1 MERNVQ
7 QRQKQ
12 PSAQLIGGAAA
23 LALLAGIVAVK
34 VHTGPRIASA
44 GVDAPPESFPLIG
57 IVRDFRPGHPD
68 FAESAVD
75 ELKYSAGNIASMI
88 DGSDLPIYQGGG
100 VEVDKPARDAKG
112 RAIAPR
118 MTSAT
123 PVTDFKIA
131 GGKVLNNDK
140 PMAARITVL
149 GAAISAGGAYD
160 LMVTT
165 RINIGSN
172 AYMPFGSFEE
182 AVGGNVNDN
191 ANPRHVVL
199 PSMIWP
205 GTELTVDG
213 RSWNRNNP
221 GYSSPNNSDWHE
233 EMTINSAVPKGQVFA
248 LRDGDNVP
256 QVGGFM
262 GQADAKAML
271 SGYFDPAT
279 ERMTLKDNQVVYLF
293 ELGVTD
299 PSSAAFD
306 SQDLVVLVDLASDPS
321 YWDSP
326 DTPVA
331 PCVTINDTPA
341 ELDGPDGGGISSAS
355 TFGQW
360 FNRAQGENLS
370 DKLTLMMKRDPDG
383 VYVYTTDDW
392 HPIDGDLYG
401 NQGEDHNRGF
411 TFMFDGACTYEGCGK
426 QFIEVICD
434 GDAWMFVNGQLVL
447 DLGGF
452 HKGEGQFV
460 DMDRLGLK
468 DGDPIRVQFFT
479 AQRDEEHAAFT
490 LKTNMVLKSNINS
503 VNAPAT
509 EGLAD

>member
-7 QRQKQ
+7 QRKRQ

-23 LALLAGIVAVK
+23 LALVAGIVAVK
-34 VHTGPRIASA
+34 SYTGPSMARA
-44 GVDAPPESFPLIG
+44 GVDAPPDSFPLIG

-68 FAESAVD
+68 FVESVVD
-75 ELKYSAGNIASMI
+75 ELEYSAGNIASMI
-88 DGSDLPIYQGGG
+88 GAGDLPTYQGSG
-100 VEVDKPARDAKG
+100 VEVDKPARDAQG

-118 MTSAT
+118 MTSAK
-123 PVTDFKIA
+123 PVTDFQIT
-131 GGKVLNNDK
+131 GGKVINNDK

-149 GAAISAGGAYD
+149 GAAISAGGSYD

-165 RINIGSN
+165 RINIGGD

-199 PSMIWP
+199 PAMVWP
-205 GTELTVDG
+205 GTALTVDG
-213 RSWNRNNP
+213 RSWNRNDP
-221 GYSSPNNSDWHE
+221 GYASPNNGDWYE
-233 EMTINSAVPKGQVFA
+233 SMTINSAVPKGQVFA

-256 QVGGFM
+256 QVSGFL

-271 SGYFDPAT
+271 AGYFDPAT
-279 ERMTLKDNQVVYLF
+279 EKMTLKDNQVVYLF

-299 PSSAAFD
+299 PSSSAFD

-326 DTPVA
+326 DTPVS

-341 ELDGPDGGGISSAS
+341 ELDGPDQGGIASAS
-355 TFGQW
+355 TFAQW

-370 DKLTLMMKRDPDG
+370 DKLTLIMTRQSDG
-383 VYVYTTDDW
+383 TYMYSTEDW

-411 TFMFDGACTYEGCGK
+411 TFMFDGSASYTECGK
-426 QFIEVICD
+426 QFVEVICD

-460 DMDRLGLK
+460 DIDRLGLK

-479 AQRDEEHAAFT
+479 AQRDEGHAAFT